1 MFKSSTCA
9 PADAKSYII
18 SLLDKFEVAV
28 TWDSRTLLIPSLLP
42 SEEMLR
48 GGVPGMDVRVK
59 VRGGGRAG
67 ARSPSPAAQNGRRQP
82 PGALVPAPSR
92 PGWPL
97 GVYPGVHTER

>member
-1 MFKSSTCA
+1 MRLEDLSLVFKSSTCA

-59 VRGGGRAG
+59 VRRAG
-67 ARSPSPAAQNGRRQP
+67 RGGARRESRDGDSRVTEPA
-82 PGALVPAPSR
+82 
-92 PGWPL
+92 W
-97 GVYPGVHTER
+97 